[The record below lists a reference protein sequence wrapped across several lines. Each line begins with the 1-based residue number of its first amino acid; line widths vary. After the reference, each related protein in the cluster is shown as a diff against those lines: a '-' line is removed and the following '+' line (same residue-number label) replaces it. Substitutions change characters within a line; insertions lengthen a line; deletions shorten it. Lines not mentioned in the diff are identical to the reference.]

1 MPQRRSAEFWQRI
14 RELIERGLSLKQASK
29 QFGVSFSHLRE
40 RAALEG
46 WRLAA
51 ANGRGRP
58 RTLSYPSEAR
68 RLEIAR
74 EQAQY
79 DALQAELR
87 RESEVVQI
95 DFERAELLSR
105 KVMASRSQKLKEML
119 SELLLRMGEE
129 MLSGSEV
136 RLRDK
141 AAAALAIN
149 SIGKSLFGLPRHAHL
164 HQLERVSSHTL
175 TSAANLAPIS
185 PSTVALP
192 RPGE

>member
-1 MPQRRSAEFWQRI
+1 
-14 RELIERGLSLKQASK
+14 
-29 QFGVSFSHLRE
+29 
-40 RAALEG
+40 
-46 WRLAA
+46 
-51 ANGRGRP
+51 
-58 RTLSYPSEAR
+58 
-68 RLEIAR
+68 LEIAR

-149 SIGKSLFGLPRHAHL
+149 SIGKSLFGWDREADINEM
-164 HQLERVSSHTL
+164 ERVSSHPL
-175 TSAANLAPIS
+175 THAVNLELIATS
-185 PSTVALP
+185 PAELRRLGELNWAGWTMSRTA
-192 RPGE
+192 RGSGQGAKPGTTPEPNNKRRIPPGRTRVVHLESRHRQRNR

>member
-87 RESEVVQI
+87 QEAEVVVV
-95 DFERAELLSR
+95 DVKKAELLSQ
-105 KVMASRSQKLKEML
+105 KVLATHSVRLKVAF
-119 SELLLRMGEE
+119 SEL
-129 MLSGSEV
+129 V
-136 RLRDK
+136 V
-141 AAAALAIN
+141 
-149 SIGKSLFGLPRHAHL
+149 
-164 HQLERVSSHTL
+164 Q
-175 TSAANLAPIS
+175 
-185 PSTVALP
+185 
-192 RPGE
+192 